1 MPSLSY
7 PHLPLMNQ
15 KNLQKKNA
23 FYLTPRGEN
32 VNIFTLAL
40 FYAIFI
46 TKEFPKASETPPYP
60 TLKFYDESDFHTFEV

>member
-1 MPSLSY
+1 MTHDSINS
-7 PHLPLMNQ
+7 Q
-15 KNLQKKNA
+15 
-23 FYLTPRGEN
+23 GEN